1 VRPQSREKRVPLTL
15 TISPLLRRELE
26 IEAWESK
33 KTLTEYVRGLLASR
47 GKFAR
52 TVGAAG
58 GYLLASPESIRPIP
72 KAAGIGKKHK

>member
-1 VRPQSREKRVPLTL
+1 VRPQSRERRVPLTL
-15 TISPLLRRELE
+15 TVSPLLKRELE

-58 GYLLASPESIRPIP
+58 GWLIGPTRPAEVA
-72 KAAGIGKKHK
+72 KAARKK